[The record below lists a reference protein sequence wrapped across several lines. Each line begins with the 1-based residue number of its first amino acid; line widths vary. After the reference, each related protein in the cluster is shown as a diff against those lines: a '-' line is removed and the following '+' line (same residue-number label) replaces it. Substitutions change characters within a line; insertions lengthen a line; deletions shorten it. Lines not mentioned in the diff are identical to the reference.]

1 MLLKMCDV
9 RVRKGSPSYF
19 LVCFS
24 VGSESKRN
32 NAAVKCAPTDP
43 EQSLSDQIFV

>member
-1 MLLKMCDV
+1 MLKICDV
-9 RVRKGSPSYF
+9 RVRRGYPCYS

-43 EQSLSDQIFV
+43 EQSLWDQIFV